1 MKTLE
6 CVILNGKAYVKR
18 TDFEEALKEG
28 FKYFFV
34 GWNSV
39 TVNTEEEHN
48 KFLEQAWADKVED
61 IKENEEK
68 EEWDYFL
75 SEEQKEMFLSEYDD
89 YGDISEYLK
98 FPVDDEESNE
108 YIFNLYC

>member
-1 MKTLE
+1 MKKLE
-6 CVILNGKAYVKR
+6 RVIYNNRIYVKR
-18 TDFEEALKEG
+18 AEFEKALKEG
-28 FKYFFV
+28 YEYFFV
-34 GWNSV
+34 GIN
-39 TVNTEEEHN
+39 TVDAHTKEEHN

-75 SEEQKEMFLSEYDD
+75 SEEQKEKFLSEYDD

-98 FPVDDEESNE
+98 FPVDE